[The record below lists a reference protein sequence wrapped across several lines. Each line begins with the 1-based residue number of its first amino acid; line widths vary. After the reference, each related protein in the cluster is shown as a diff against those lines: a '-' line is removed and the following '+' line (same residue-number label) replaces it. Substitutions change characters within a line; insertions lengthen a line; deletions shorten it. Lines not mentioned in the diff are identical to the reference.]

1 MYQPVDIFN
10 DMDRMVCA
18 ESTAEFGRE
27 RPIPFD
33 YNPEKKIKLYQGDS
47 LSILKKNPDCCIDMI
62 FADPPNM
69 PSWLGVM
76 REMSFSIPLLAL
88 APQDLLPRDFTENV
102 SC

>member
-10 DMDRMVCA
+10 DMDRIVCA

-27 RPIPFD
+27 RPIPFY
-33 YNPEKKIKLYQGDS
+33 YNPEKKIKRYQCDS

-69 PSWLGVM
+69 SYWLGVM
-76 REMSFSIPLLAL
+76 REMSFSITLLAL
-88 APQDLLPRDFTENV
+88 AQQNFLPRDFIKNV
-102 SC
+102 S

>member
-10 DMDRMVCA
+10 DMDRMICA

-27 RPIPFD
+27 RPILFY
-33 YNPEKKIKLYQGDS
+33 YNPEKKIKRYQGDS
-47 LSILKKNPDCCIDMI
+47 LSILKKIPYCCNDMI

-69 PSWLGVM
+69 PSWLVVM

-88 APQDLLPRDFTENV
+88 AQQYLLPRDFIENA
-102 SC
+102 S